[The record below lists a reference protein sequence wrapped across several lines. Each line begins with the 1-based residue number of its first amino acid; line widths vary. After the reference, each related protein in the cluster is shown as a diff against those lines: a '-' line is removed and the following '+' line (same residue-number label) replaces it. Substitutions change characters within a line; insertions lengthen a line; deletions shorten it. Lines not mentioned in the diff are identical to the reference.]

1 MHRDVHVAMIQIQH
15 KDEHVDMIQILDE
28 VIEVTVLPQGSA
40 CRATGATAMNEQSS
54 RSHAIFTVT
63 IQQQKQDTE

>member
-1 MHRDVHVAMIQIQH
+1 MHTDVYV
-15 KDEHVDMIQILDE
+15 VMIQILDE
-28 VIEVTVLPQGSA
+28 VNKVIILPQGSA

-63 IQQQKQDTE
+63 IQQQNPDIE

>member
-1 MHRDVHVAMIQIQH
+1 MEIHSNVILMHKDMDVAMIQI
-15 KDEHVDMIQILDE
+15 LDG
-28 VIEVTVLPQGSA
+28 VKIFPQGSA

-63 IQQQKQDTE
+63 IQQQNPDIE

>member
-1 MHRDVHVAMIQIQH
+1 MHRDVLIVMIQIIH
-15 KDEHVDMIQILDE
+15 RDEYMVMIQILDE
-28 VIEVTVLPQGSA
+28 VIKVTILPQGSA

-63 IQQQKQDTE
+63 IQQQNPDIE